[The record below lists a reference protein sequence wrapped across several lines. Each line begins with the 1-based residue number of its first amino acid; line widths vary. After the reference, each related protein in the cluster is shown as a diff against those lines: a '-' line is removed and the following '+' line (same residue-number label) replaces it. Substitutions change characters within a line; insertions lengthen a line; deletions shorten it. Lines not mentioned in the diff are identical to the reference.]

1 MPRTRS
7 MNVWL
12 AFSGLFAAAPA
23 VAQAVHSTSLGD
35 LHAEALVRIDPTV
48 GDVGPLGVSMRLM
61 PIDLLRPASFEEVY
75 QVPNRPN
82 LFMRVHGGV
91 AAVFPRSV
99 YTTTPWGMRA
109 EVPPGTIFH
118 IGSIAPENLIGLTP
132 PTFTTRPQLD
142 LSLDRRFDTRA
153 APQGVD
159 PALSQVAR
167 FDASIW
173 TNDAYRQHRLDVLAG
188 RARRT
193 VDSGQLT
200 VDK

>member
-1 MPRTRS
+1 MA
-7 MNVWL
+7 L
-12 AFSGLFAAAPA
+12 AAILAAAPA
-23 VAQAVHSTSLGD
+23 AGQAVHSTSLGD
-35 LHAEALVRIDPTV
+35 LHAGSLVRVDPTV

-82 LFMRVHGGV
+82 LFMRLHGGV

-109 EVPPGTIFH
+109 DVPPGTIFH
-118 IGSIAPENLIGLTP
+118 IGSIAPEDVVGRTP
-132 PTFTTRPQLD
+132 TAFTTGPRLD
-142 LSLDRRFDTRA
+142 LSLDRRLDARA
-153 APQGVD
+153 LPGDAS
-159 PALSQVAR
+159 PAAMQTER

-173 TNDAYRQHRLDVLAG
+173 TNEKYRRHRLEVLAG
-188 RARRT
+188 RASRT
-193 VDSGQLT
+193 VDNGQLT